1 MIYLLSL
8 ALFSLQVL
16 LIYIVA
22 SSLVFFSGIS
32 VSIAASCAFD
42 SFPSICL
49 YCYVLV
55 FVYLIILYLLLSLR
69 PTFSRTV
76 SSGYPSKEDMS
87 AVKKTHEETFHVL
100 CHQGNSHQNM
110 YPTTVTNLKEHNNW
124 DS

>member
-87 AVKKTHEETFHVL
+87 AVKKHMKRHSMFFVIRGTHTKT
-100 CHQGNSHQNM
+100 CIPQQ
-110 YPTTVTNLKEHNNW
+110 
-124 DS
+124 